1 MRRAEIGSFG
11 ACAAGC
17 VALGL
22 VCWLSTDG
30 QGLGGV
36 TVRRDAPMPTG
47 AVFAAHY
54 RAYQR
59 AGGPNAVE
67 PENARWTAL
76 QQRAE
81 MLATQPRGAGIFP
94 GGWKWLGPGNIGG
107 RLRAIVIH
115 PTTPNTMWIGSAGGG
130 IWKTTNGGASW
141 APCDDFLPSLA
152 VSTMVIDKTNPNV
165 LYAGTGE
172 GFFETED
179 GTMNTSAI
187 RGAGIFKTTD
197 GGTTWVQLASTANPD
212 FYQVNRLA
220 IHPTNP
226 LILLAATRSGIWRTT
241 DGGQT
246 WSKKW
251 SGIALDLRFHPT
263 NGNQA
268 VCGTHD
274 VGVLYT
280 LDGGLT
286 WNASSGAVGHRTEV
300 CYAPSSPN
308 IVYATV
314 SNSNTIRIWRS
325 TDGGRTFTQQAA
337 STIST
342 YESYNNCLWVDPT
355 NSNTVIYGGVY
366 MYRTTNGGG
375 SRSQAFSDLHPDMH
389 AIVEHPGFN
398 GTSNRTVFFGTDGGI
413 YRTTDSNGN
422 AVTELNNNLGIT
434 QPYGGTMNATTG
446 IALIGNQD
454 NGTTRFSG
462 NPEGWVSMFGGD
474 GGYVAHDPTNPNYFY
489 GEVQWAYVFRSTN
502 GGQSANYIYNTS
514 QPISDAGGSNTN
526 FIPYLML
533 DPNDPNRMLVCCR
546 RLWRS
551 NNVKASSPSWS
562 AIKGAIGLG
571 PGESIDS
578 KNAHMSPSSPFNLSA
593 VAVAMGN
600 SDIIWTAHNNG
611 EIYKTT
617 NGTATNP
624 TWTRVDD
631 GSGPMPARWVSKIV
645 IDASNHNRVF
655 VAFMG
660 WSDDNV
666 WMTNDGG
673 ATWTQ
678 ITGSGNTKLPAAPVA
693 ALAIHPTQPGWIY
706 AGTEIGL
713 FTSEDYGATWTTS
726 TQGPGAVPVEELT
739 WVGSSKLLCVTHGRG
754 VYLATRLLQRTP

>member
-1 MRRAEIGSFG
+1 LALASWAASGGIASSG
-11 ACAAGC
+11 AQEPGAT
-17 VALGL
+17 L
-22 VCWLSTDG
+22 
-30 QGLGGV
+30 
-36 TVRRDAPMPTG
+36 MPTG

-67 PENARWTAL
+67 PENARWIAL

-81 MLATQPRGAGIFP
+81 MLASQKRGAGIFP
-94 GGWKWLGPGNIGG
+94 GSWSWIGPGNIGG

-115 PTTPNTMWIGSAGGG
+115 PTAPNTMWIGSAGGG

-141 APCDDFLPSLA
+141 FPCDDFLPSLA
-152 VSTMVIDKTNPNV
+152 VATMVIDKTNPNV

-197 GGTTWVQLASTANPD
+197 GGTTWTQLPSTANAD
-212 FYQVNRLA
+212 FYQVNRLVM
-220 IHPTNP
+220 HPGNP
-226 LILLAATRSGIWRTT
+226 MILLAATSTGIWRTT

-246 WSKKW
+246 WSKRW
-251 SGIALDLRFHPT
+251 SGIAMDLRLHPT
-263 NGNQA
+263 DGNQA

-274 VGVLYT
+274 AGVRYT

-286 WNASSGAVGHRTEV
+286 WNAASGAVGHRTEV

-314 SNSNTIRIWRS
+314 SNNDTIRIWKS
-325 TDGGRTFTQQAA
+325 TDGGKSFTQQAA

-355 NSNTVIYGGVY
+355 NPNTVIYGGVY

-375 SRSQAFSDLHPDMH
+375 SRSQAFPDLHPDMH

-398 GTSNRTVFFGTDGGI
+398 GTSNRTVFFGTDGGV

-422 AVTELNNNLGIT
+422 SVTELNNNLGIT
-434 QPYGGTMNATTG
+434 QPYGGTMNAVTG

-454 NGTTRFSG
+454 NGTTRFAG

-474 GGYVAHDPTNPNYFY
+474 GGYVAHDPTDSNYFY
-489 GEVQWAYVFRSTN
+489 GEVQWARVFRSTN
-502 GGQSANYIYNTS
+502 AGQSANYIYNTS

-551 NNVKASSPSWS
+551 NNVKASSPSWT
-562 AIKGAIGLG
+562 AIKAAIGLG
-571 PGESIDS
+571 PEDPGEG
-578 KNAHMSPSSPFNLSA
+578 KNAHMSPSSPYNLST
-593 VAVAMGN
+593 VAVAKGN
-600 SDIIWTAHNNG
+600 SDIIWAAHNNG
-611 EIYKTT
+611 QIYKTT

-631 GSGPMPARWVSKIV
+631 DTGPMPARWVSKIV
-645 IDASNHNRVF
+645 IDPNNHNRVC
-655 VAFMG
+655 VGFMG

-666 WMTNDGG
+666 WMTTDGG
-673 ATWTQ
+673 TTWTR
-678 ITGSGNTKLPAAPVA
+678 ITGSGNAKLPAAPVT
-693 ALAIHPTQPGWIY
+693 ALAIHQTQPGWIY

-726 TQGPGAVPVEELT
+726 TQGPGAVPVEELN
-739 WVGSSKLLCVTHGRG
+739 WVTPSKLLCVTHGRG
-754 VYLATRLLQRTP
+754 VYIAKRFLQRSP